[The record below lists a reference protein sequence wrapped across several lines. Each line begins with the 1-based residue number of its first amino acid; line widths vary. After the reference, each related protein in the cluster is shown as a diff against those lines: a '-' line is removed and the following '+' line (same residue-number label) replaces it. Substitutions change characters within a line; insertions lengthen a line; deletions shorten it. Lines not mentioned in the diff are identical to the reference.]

1 MKLTTPIK
9 LSRQNPPINY
19 SSKVLL
25 LGSCFAQNMGA
36 KLEYYKFQQCTN
48 PFGILFHP
56 VAIEKLITRA
66 VNQIWF
72 TSKDVFLQN
81 EQWHCFL
88 AHSKLSN
95 TSEEDLISALNSALE
110 KLRFSLLEASHV
122 VFTFGTAWVYKHL
135 EKDTI
140 VANCHKV
147 PQKEFVKQLLSP
159 DDVSDVLLGIETK
172 LRTINPTCSIINT
185 VSPVRHIKD
194 GLIANSRSKAHL
206 IAGVQEIVSPEKL
219 NYYFPSYE
227 IMMDELRDYRYYKED
242 LIHPNQTAIAI
253 IWNAFTGSWICPE
266 TAALQKK
273 IATIQSGM
281 LHTPFNENS
290 KAHIHFKKD
299 LEVQISQVQ
308 KALPWATFLQAGNGF
323 ILG

>member
-66 VNQIWF
+66 VNQTWF

-135 EKDTI
+135 ENDTI

-219 NYYFPSYE
+219 NHYFPSYE

-273 IATIQSGM
+273 IATIQSGL
-281 LHTPFNENS
+281 LHTPFNGHS
-290 KAHIHFKKD
+290 KAHLLFKKD

-308 KALPWATFLQAGNGF
+308 KALPWATFL
-323 ILG
+323 

>member
-66 VNQIWF
+66 INQNWF

-194 GLIANSRSKAHL
+194 GLLANSRSKAHL

-242 LIHPNQTAIAI
+242 LIHPNETAIYL
-253 IWNAFTGSWICPE
+253 IWEKFLSSWVASE
-266 TAALQKK
+266 TFEIQKK
-273 IATIQSGM
+273 IAVIQNGL
-281 LHTPFNENS
+281 LHIPFNENS

-299 LEVQISQVQ
+299 LETKISEIKEQ
-308 KALPWATFLQAGNGF
+308 LPWATFL
-323 ILG
+323 

>member
-9 LSRQNPPINY
+9 LSRQNSPINY

-66 VNQIWF
+66 INHTWF

-110 KLRFSLLEASHV
+110 KLRTSLLEASHV
-122 VFTFGTAWVYKHL
+122 VFTFGTAWVYRHL
-135 EKDTI
+135 ENDTI

-194 GLIANSRSKAHL
+194 GLLANSRSKAHL

-219 NYYFPSYE
+219 NHYFPSYE

-273 IATIQSGM
+273 IATIQSGL
-281 LHTPFNENS
+281 LHTPFNGHS

-299 LEVQISQVQ
+299 LETKISEIKEQ
-308 KALPWATFLQAGNGF
+308 LPWATFL
-323 ILG
+323 

>member
-56 VAIEKLITRA
+56 VAIEKLITKA
-66 VNQIWF
+66 VNQTWF

-194 GLIANSRSKAHL
+194 GLLANSRSKAHL

-290 KAHIHFKKD
+290 KAHIHFKKE

-308 KALPWATFLQAGNGF
+308 KALPWATFL
-323 ILG
+323 

>member
-66 VNQIWF
+66 VNQTWF

-122 VFTFGTAWVYKHL
+122 VFTFGTAWVYRHL

-273 IATIQSGM
+273 IATIQSGL

-308 KALPWATFLQAGNGF
+308 KALPWATFL
-323 ILG
+323 

>member
-9 LSRQNPPINY
+9 LSRQNPPISY

-66 VNQIWF
+66 VNQTWF

-135 EKDTI
+135 ENDTI

-194 GLIANSRSKAHL
+194 GLLANSRSKAHL

-308 KALPWATFLQAGNGF
+308 KALPWATFL
-323 ILG
+323 

>member
-66 VNQIWF
+66 VNQTWF

-122 VFTFGTAWVYKHL
+122 VFTFGTAWVYRHL

-147 PQKEFVKQLLSP
+147 PQKKFVKQLLSP

-194 GLIANSRSKAHL
+194 GLLANSRSKAHL

-253 IWNAFTGSWICPE
+253 IWEKFLSSWVASE
-266 TAALQKK
+266 TFEIQKK
-273 IATIQSGM
+273 IAVIQNGL
-281 LHTPFNENS
+281 LHIPFNEHS

-299 LEVQISQVQ
+299 LETKISEIKEQ
-308 KALPWATFLQAGNGF
+308 LPWATFL
-323 ILG
+323 

>member
-66 VNQIWF
+66 VNQNWF

-299 LEVQISQVQ
+299 LETKISEIKEQ
-308 KALPWATFLQAGNGF
+308 LPWATFL
-323 ILG
+323 

>member
-9 LSRQNPPINY
+9 LSKQNPPINY

-56 VAIEKLITRA
+56 VAIEKLIARA
-66 VNQIWF
+66 VNQNWF

-95 TSEEDLISALNSALE
+95 TSKEDLISALNSALE

-135 EKDTI
+135 EKDII

-194 GLIANSRSKAHL
+194 GLIENSRSKAHL
-206 IAGVQEIVSPEKL
+206 IAGVQEIVSPDKF
-219 NYYFPSYE
+219 NYYFPSFE

-242 LIHPNQTAIAI
+242 LIHPNETAIHL
-253 IWNAFTGSWICPE
+253 IWEKFLSSWVASE
-266 TAALQKK
+266 TFEIQKK
-273 IATIQSGM
+273 IAVIQNGL
-281 LHTPFNENS
+281 LHIPFNENS

-308 KALPWATFLQAGNGF
+308 KVLPWATFL
-323 ILG
+323 

>member
-66 VNQIWF
+66 VNQTWF

-273 IATIQSGM
+273 IATIQSGL
-281 LHTPFNENS
+281 LHTPFNEHS

-308 KALPWATFLQAGNGF
+308 KALPWATFL
-323 ILG
+323 

>member
-9 LSRQNPPINY
+9 LSRQNSPINY

-66 VNQIWF
+66 VNQTWF

-219 NYYFPSYE
+219 NHYFPSYE

-253 IWNAFTGSWICPE
+253 IWEKFLSSWVASE
-266 TAALQKK
+266 TFEIQKK
-273 IATIQSGM
+273 IAVIQNGL
-281 LHTPFNENS
+281 LHIPFNGHS

-299 LEVQISQVQ
+299 LETKISEIKEQ
-308 KALPWATFLQAGNGF
+308 LPWATFL
-323 ILG
+323 

>member
-88 AHSKLSN
+88 THSKLSN

-219 NYYFPSYE
+219 NHYFPSYE

-273 IATIQSGM
+273 IATIQSGL
-281 LHTPFNENS
+281 LHTPFNGHS

-299 LEVQISQVQ
+299 LETKISEIKEQ
-308 KALPWATFLQAGNGF
+308 LPWATFL
-323 ILG
+323 

>member
-9 LSRQNPPINY
+9 RSRQNPPINY

-66 VNQIWF
+66 VNQTWF

-135 EKDTI
+135 EKDAI

-242 LIHPNQTAIAI
+242 LIHPNQTAIHL
-253 IWNAFTGSWICPE
+253 IWEKFLSSWVASE
-266 TAALQKK
+266 TFEIQKK
-273 IATIQSGM
+273 IAVIQNGL
-281 LHTPFNENS
+281 LHIPFNENS

-299 LEVQISQVQ
+299 LETKISEIKEQ
-308 KALPWATFLQAGNGF
+308 LPWATFL
-323 ILG
+323 

>member
-66 VNQIWF
+66 IDQTWF

-253 IWNAFTGSWICPE
+253 IWEKFLSSWVASE
-266 TAALQKK
+266 TFEIQKK
-273 IATIQSGM
+273 IAVIQNGL
-281 LHTPFNENS
+281 LHIPFNENS

-299 LEVQISQVQ
+299 LETKISEIKEQ
-308 KALPWATFLQAGNGF
+308 LPWATFL
-323 ILG
+323 

>member
-9 LSRQNPPINY
+9 LSKQNPPINY

-56 VAIEKLITRA
+56 VAIEKLIARA
-66 VNQIWF
+66 VNQNWF

-95 TSEEDLISALNSALE
+95 TSKEDLISALNSALE

-135 EKDTI
+135 EKDII

-194 GLIANSRSKAHL
+194 GLIENSRSKAHL
-206 IAGVQEIVSPEKL
+206 IAGVQEIVSPDKF
-219 NYYFPSYE
+219 NYYFPSFE

-273 IATIQSGM
+273 IATIQSGI

-308 KALPWATFLQAGNGF
+308 KALPWATFL
-323 ILG
+323 

>member
-66 VNQIWF
+66 VNQTWF

-95 TSEEDLISALNSALE
+95 TSEEDLISALNSALK

-135 EKDTI
+135 EKDAI

-242 LIHPNQTAIAI
+242 LIHPNQTAIHL
-253 IWNAFTGSWICPE
+253 IWEKFLSSWVASE
-266 TAALQKK
+266 TFEIQKK
-273 IATIQSGM
+273 IAVIQNGL
-281 LHTPFNENS
+281 LHIPFNENS

-299 LEVQISQVQ
+299 LETKISEIKEQ
-308 KALPWATFLQAGNGF
+308 LPWATFL
-323 ILG
+323 

>member
-66 VNQIWF
+66 INQNWF

-95 TSEEDLISALNSALE
+95 TSEEDLISALNLALE

-194 GLIANSRSKAHL
+194 GLLANSRSKAHL

-242 LIHPNQTAIAI
+242 LIHPNETAIYL
-253 IWNAFTGSWICPE
+253 IWEKFLSSWVASE
-266 TAALQKK
+266 TFEIQKK
-273 IATIQSGM
+273 IAVIQNGL
-281 LHTPFNENS
+281 LHIPFNENS

-299 LEVQISQVQ
+299 LETKISEIKEQ
-308 KALPWATFLQAGNGF
+308 LPWATFL
-323 ILG
+323 

>member
-9 LSRQNPPINY
+9 LSRQNPPISY

-66 VNQIWF
+66 VNQTWF

-242 LIHPNQTAIAI
+242 LIHPNQTAIHL
-253 IWNAFTGSWICPE
+253 IWEKFLSSWVASE
-266 TAALQKK
+266 TFEIQKK
-273 IATIQSGM
+273 IAVIQNGL
-281 LHTPFNENS
+281 LHIPFNENS
-290 KAHIHFKKD
+290 KAHIHFKKE

-308 KALPWATFLQAGNGF
+308 KALPWATFL
-323 ILG
+323 

>member
-66 VNQIWF
+66 VNQTWF

-135 EKDTI
+135 EKDAI

-299 LEVQISQVQ
+299 LETKISEIKEQ
-308 KALPWATFLQAGNGF
+308 LPWATFL
-323 ILG
+323 

>member
-56 VAIEKLITRA
+56 VAIEKLIARA
-66 VNQIWF
+66 VNQNWF

-135 EKDTI
+135 EKDII

-194 GLIANSRSKAHL
+194 GLIENSRSKAHL
-206 IAGVQEIVSPEKL
+206 IAGVQEIVSPDKF

-273 IATIQSGM
+273 IATIQSGI

-308 KALPWATFLQAGNGF
+308 KALPWATFL
-323 ILG
+323 

>member
-56 VAIEKLITRA
+56 VAIEKLIARA
-66 VNQIWF
+66 VNQNWF

-88 AHSKLSN
+88 AHSKLSK

-135 EKDTI
+135 EKDII

-194 GLIANSRSKAHL
+194 GLIENSRSKAHL
-206 IAGVQEIVSPEKL
+206 IAGVQEIVSPDKF
-219 NYYFPSYE
+219 NYYFPSFE

-273 IATIQSGM
+273 IATIQSGI

-308 KALPWATFLQAGNGF
+308 KVLPWATFL
-323 ILG
+323 

>member
-66 VNQIWF
+66 VNQTWF

-122 VFTFGTAWVYKHL
+122 VFTFGTAWVYRHL
-135 EKDTI
+135 ENDTI

-273 IATIQSGM
+273 IATIQSGL
-281 LHTPFNENS
+281 LHTPFNGHS

-308 KALPWATFLQAGNGF
+308 KALPWATFL
-323 ILG
+323 

>member
-242 LIHPNQTAIAI
+242 LIHPNETAIYL
-253 IWNAFTGSWICPE
+253 IWEKFLSSWVASE
-266 TAALQKK
+266 TFEIQKK
-273 IATIQSGM
+273 IAVIQNGL
-281 LHTPFNENS
+281 LHIPFNENS

-299 LEVQISQVQ
+299 LETKISEIKEQ
-308 KALPWATFLQAGNGF
+308 LPWATFL
-323 ILG
+323 

>member
-66 VNQIWF
+66 IDQNWF

-95 TSEEDLISALNSALE
+95 TSEENLISALNSALE
-110 KLRFSLLEASHV
+110 KLRTSLEEASHV
-122 VFTFGTAWVYKHL
+122 VFTFGTAWVYRHL
-135 EKDTI
+135 ENDTI

-172 LRTINPTCSIINT
+172 LRTINPRCSIINT

-194 GLIANSRSKAHL
+194 GLLANSRSKAHL

-219 NYYFPSYE
+219 NHYFPSYE

-242 LIHPNQTAIAI
+242 LIHPNETAIHL
-253 IWNAFTGSWICPE
+253 IWEKLSFFLGS
-266 TAALQKK
+266 
-273 IATIQSGM
+273 
-281 LHTPFNENS
+281 F
-290 KAHIHFKKD
+290 
-299 LEVQISQVQ
+299 
-308 KALPWATFLQAGNGF
+308 
-323 ILG
+323 

>member
-9 LSRQNPPINY
+9 LSRQNSPINY

-66 VNQIWF
+66 INHTWF

-194 GLIANSRSKAHL
+194 GLIENSRSKAHL
-206 IAGVQEIVSPEKL
+206 IAGVQEIVSPDKF
-219 NYYFPSYE
+219 NYYFPSFE

-273 IATIQSGM
+273 IATIQSGL
-281 LHTPFNENS
+281 LHTPFNGHS

-299 LEVQISQVQ
+299 LETKISEIKEQ
-308 KALPWATFLQAGNGF
+308 LPWATFL
-323 ILG
+323 

>member
-66 VNQIWF
+66 VNQNWF

-122 VFTFGTAWVYKHL
+122 VFTFGTAWVYRHL

-273 IATIQSGM
+273 IATIQSGI

-290 KAHIHFKKD
+290 KAHIHFKKE

-308 KALPWATFLQAGNGF
+308 KALPWATFL
-323 ILG
+323 

>member
-66 VNQIWF
+66 INQNWF

-194 GLIANSRSKAHL
+194 GLLANSRSKAHL

-227 IMMDELRDYRYYKED
+227 IMIDELRDYRYYKED
-242 LIHPNQTAIAI
+242 LIHPNETAIYL
-253 IWNAFTGSWICPE
+253 IWEKFLSSWVASE
-266 TAALQKK
+266 TFEIQKK
-273 IATIQSGM
+273 IAVIQNGL
-281 LHTPFNENS
+281 LHIPFNENS

-299 LEVQISQVQ
+299 LETKISEIKEQ
-308 KALPWATFLQAGNGF
+308 LPWATFL
-323 ILG
+323 

>member
-122 VFTFGTAWVYKHL
+122 VFTFGTAWVYRHL

-299 LEVQISQVQ
+299 LETKISEIKEQ
-308 KALPWATFLQAGNGF
+308 LPWATFL
-323 ILG
+323 

>member
-56 VAIEKLITRA
+56 VAIEKLITKA
-66 VNQIWF
+66 VNQTWF

-290 KAHIHFKKD
+290 KAHIHFKKE

-308 KALPWATFLQAGNGF
+308 KALPWATFL
-323 ILG
+323 

>member
-88 AHSKLSN
+88 THSKLSN

-194 GLIANSRSKAHL
+194 GLIANSRNKAHL

-219 NYYFPSYE
+219 NHYFPSYE

-253 IWNAFTGSWICPE
+253 IWEKFLSSWVASE
-266 TAALQKK
+266 TFEIQKK
-273 IATIQSGM
+273 IAVIQNGL
-281 LHTPFNENS
+281 LHIPFNGHS

-299 LEVQISQVQ
+299 LETKISEIKEQ
-308 KALPWATFLQAGNGF
+308 LPWATFL
-323 ILG
+323 

>member
-66 VNQIWF
+66 VNHTWF

-194 GLIANSRSKAHL
+194 GLLANSRSKAHL

-242 LIHPNQTAIAI
+242 LIHPNQTAIYL
-253 IWNAFTGSWICPE
+253 IWEKFLSSWVASE
-266 TAALQKK
+266 TFEIQKK
-273 IATIQSGM
+273 IAVIQNGL
-281 LHTPFNENS
+281 LHIPFNENS

-299 LEVQISQVQ
+299 LETKISEIKEQ
-308 KALPWATFLQAGNGF
+308 LPWATFL
-323 ILG
+323 

>member
-66 VNQIWF
+66 IDQNWF

-88 AHSKLSN
+88 SHSKLSN

-110 KLRFSLLEASHV
+110 KLRTSLEEASHV
-122 VFTFGTAWVYKHL
+122 VFTFGTAWVYRHL
-135 EKDTI
+135 ENDTI

-194 GLIANSRSKAHL
+194 GLLANSRSKAHL

-219 NYYFPSYE
+219 NHYFPSYE

-273 IATIQSGM
+273 IATIQSGI

-308 KALPWATFLQAGNGF
+308 KALPWATFL
-323 ILG
+323 

>member
-66 VNQIWF
+66 VNQTWF

-110 KLRFSLLEASHV
+110 KLRSSLLEASHV

-147 PQKEFVKQLLSP
+147 PQKKFVKQLLSP

-206 IAGVQEIVSPEKL
+206 IAGVQEIVSPDKF

-253 IWNAFTGSWICPE
+253 IWNAFKTSWVSPE
-266 TAALQKK
+266 TTAMQNK
-273 IATIQSGM
+273 IATIQSGK
-281 LHTPFNENS
+281 LHKPFNEQS
-290 KAHIHFKKD
+290 KAHSLFKKE
-299 LEVQISQVQ
+299 LEMNISQVQ
-308 KALPWATFLQAGNGF
+308 EKLPWATF
-323 ILG
+323 

>member
-9 LSRQNPPINY
+9 LSRQNPTINY

-66 VNQIWF
+66 VNQTWF

-135 EKDTI
+135 EKDAI

-242 LIHPNQTAIAI
+242 LIHPNQTAIHL
-253 IWNAFTGSWICPE
+253 IWEKFLSSWVASE
-266 TAALQKK
+266 TFEIQKK
-273 IATIQSGM
+273 IAVIQNGL
-281 LHTPFNENS
+281 LHIPFNENS

-299 LEVQISQVQ
+299 LETKISEIKEQ
-308 KALPWATFLQAGNGF
+308 LPWATFL
-323 ILG
+323 

>member
-9 LSRQNPPINY
+9 LSRQNPTINY

-66 VNQIWF
+66 VNQNWF

-135 EKDTI
+135 EKDAI

-242 LIHPNQTAIAI
+242 LIHPNQTAIHL
-253 IWNAFTGSWICPE
+253 IWEKFLSSWVASE
-266 TAALQKK
+266 TFEIQKK
-273 IATIQSGM
+273 IAVIQNGL
-281 LHTPFNENS
+281 LHIPFNENS

-299 LEVQISQVQ
+299 LETKISEIKEQ
-308 KALPWATFLQAGNGF
+308 LPWATFL
-323 ILG
+323 

>member
-194 GLIANSRSKAHL
+194 GLLANSRSKAHL

-227 IMMDELRDYRYYKED
+227 IMIDELRDYRYYKED
-242 LIHPNQTAIAI
+242 LTHPNQTAIAI

-273 IATIQSGM
+273 IATIQSGL

-308 KALPWATFLQAGNGF
+308 KALPWATFL
-323 ILG
+323 

>member
-66 VNQIWF
+66 VNHTWF

-110 KLRFSLLEASHV
+110 KLRTSLLEASHV

-147 PQKEFVKQLLSP
+147 PQKKFVKQLLSP

-172 LRTINPTCSIINT
+172 LRAINPTCSIINT

-194 GLIANSRSKAHL
+194 GLLANSRSKAHL

-273 IATIQSGM
+273 IATIQSGL
-281 LHTPFNENS
+281 LHTPFNGHS
-290 KAHIHFKKD
+290 KAHLLFKKD

-308 KALPWATFLQAGNGF
+308 KALPWATFL
-323 ILG
+323 

>member
-66 VNQIWF
+66 VNQTWF

-110 KLRFSLLEASHV
+110 KLRTSLLEASHV
-122 VFTFGTAWVYKHL
+122 VFTFGTAWVYRHL

-147 PQKEFVKQLLSP
+147 PQKKFVKQLLSP

-172 LRTINPTCSIINT
+172 LRAINPTCSIINT

-194 GLIANSRSKAHL
+194 GLLANSRSKAHL

-253 IWNAFTGSWICPE
+253 IWEKFLSSWVASE
-266 TAALQKK
+266 TFEIQKK
-273 IATIQSGM
+273 IAVIQNGL
-281 LHTPFNENS
+281 LHIPFNEHS

-299 LEVQISQVQ
+299 LETKISEIKEQ
-308 KALPWATFLQAGNGF
+308 LPWATFL
-323 ILG
+323 

>member
-66 VNQIWF
+66 VNQTWF

-122 VFTFGTAWVYKHL
+122 VFTFGTAWVYRHL
-135 EKDTI
+135 ENDTI

-194 GLIANSRSKAHL
+194 GLLANSRSKAHL

-273 IATIQSGM
+273 IATIQSGL
-281 LHTPFNENS
+281 LHTPFNGHS

-308 KALPWATFLQAGNGF
+308 KALPWATFL
-323 ILG
+323 